1 MNVAIGGMAITGAG
15 AGLAE
20 VIGTAGISE
29 LAPVE
34 SRGKYVGI
42 AYILILPFA
51 ASSGYGS
58 TTQVDHVSDALA
70 QLYSASATWRYGAW
84 INIILN
90 GGTFILL
97 LLFYWPPPR
106 VNSAEL
112 SKTQI
117 LARVDYIGGILSIGG
132 FALFILGIEWGGYQ

>member
-1 MNVAIGGMAITGAG
+1 MVERLPSVVDMLAAI
-15 AGLAE
+15 
-20 VIGTAGISE
+20 
-29 LAPVE
+29 
-34 SRGKYVGI
+34 
-42 AYILILPFA
+42 
-51 ASSGYGS
+51 
-58 TTQVDHVSDALA
+58 
-70 QLYSASATWRYGAW
+70 YSASATWRYGAW

-117 LARVDYIGGILSIGG
+117 LTRVDYIGGILSVGG
-132 FALFILGIEWGGYQ
+132 FGLFILGLEWGGYQ

>member
-1 MNVAIGGMAITGAG
+1 MVKHLNYVAD
-15 AGLAE
+15 
-20 VIGTAGISE
+20 V
-29 LAPVE
+29 
-34 SRGKYVGI
+34 
-42 AYILILPFA
+42 
-51 ASSGYGS
+51 
-58 TTQVDHVSDALA
+58 LA
-70 QLYSASATWRYGAW
+70 QIYSASATWRYGAW

-97 LLFYWPPPR
+97 ALFYWPPPR